1 MTIPDLTRYGLKR
14 RLDQRRRERW
24 TDLGDLESRY
34 RGSFAYVTGTD
45 TDGDPC
51 VPVPAP
57 LPWSVEG
64 RSRMERGREG
74 LRRDRRG
81 LGSRAGSPGTHHR
94 LLPLRQTRDAG
105 VADDRRGRPPDRP
118 G

>member
-57 LPWSVEG
+57 LPG
-64 RSRMERGREG
+64 IMTA
-74 LRRDRRG
+74 L
-81 LGSRAGSPGTHHR
+81 
-94 LLPLRQTRDAG
+94 AG
-105 VADDRRGRPPDRP
+105 VPQS
-118 G
+118 

>member
-57 LPWSVEG
+57 LPG
-64 RSRMERGREG
+64 IT
-74 LRRDRRG
+74 RRVG
-81 LGSRAGSPGTHHR
+81 LGIYLSSKDGYQDSVLPHGSPIGTPAQA
-94 LLPLRQTRDAG
+94 LDCACGLYLNDPTVWFDS
-105 VADDRRGRPPDRP
+105 PPETP
-118 G
+118 V